1 MESSASPKALVAP
14 ASHLIYPTGQIAAGG
29 QGGKHEAT
37 TPSDGAGAGRGWVLQ
52 LACNVGA
59 WPAPSRPP
67 SQAAS
72 DTPLSAS
79 ETPPPPSETVTATA
93 TASLTLTPTG
103 TSTITLTPQ
112 PCDAA
117 AFVKDVTYSD
127 GAEVFGGAAFTK
139 TWRLKNVGTCTWTS
153 GYKLLF
159 DSGDRMSAPD
169 TVTLTGGTVPPGA
182 TVDVSVDLKAPSD
195 EGTYQGYFRIRNPSG
210 VVFGIGPAA
219 SGAFWVKIKAVK
231 LILLIP
237 TLHIIPIVT
246 LGP

>member
-1 MESSASPKALVAP
+1 MRRSCQWVVLV
-14 ASHLIYPTGQIAAGG
+14 LGVVGM
-29 QGGKHEAT
+29 
-37 TPSDGAGAGRGWVLQ
+37 LQ
-52 LACNVGA
+52 LACNLSGGGVDEQTA
-59 WPAPSRPP
+59 VAATLTAIASQAPP
-67 SQAAS
+67 QAAS
-72 DTPLSAS
+72 DTPLPAS
-79 ETPPPPSETVTATA
+79 ETPPPPSETVTA

-117 AFVKDVTYSD
+117 AFVKDVTYPD

-153 GYKLLF
+153 GYKLIF

-169 TVTLTGGTVPPGA
+169 SVTLTGGTVPPGA
-182 TVDVSVDLKAPSD
+182 AVDVSVDLKAPSE
-195 EGTYQGYFRIRNPSG
+195 EGTYQGYFKIRNPSG

-231 LILLIP
+231 LILLLP
-237 TLHIIPIVT
+237 TLQIFPIVT

>member
-1 MESSASPKALVAP
+1 MRRQLHRMVLV
-14 ASHLIYPTGQIAAGG
+14 LVVVGM
-29 QGGKHEAT
+29 
-37 TPSDGAGAGRGWVLQ
+37 LQ

-59 WPAPSRPP
+59 SPGAEQTAVASTLTAIASQAPP
-67 SQAAS
+67 QAAS
-72 DTPLSAS
+72 DTPLPAS

-93 TASLTLTPTG
+93 SLTLTSTG
-103 TSTITLTPQ
+103 TSTVTLTPQ

-153 GYKLLF
+153 GYKLIF

-169 TVTLTGGTVPPGA
+169 SVTLTGGTVPPGA
-182 TVDVSVDLKAPSD
+182 TVDVSVDLKAPS
-195 EGTYQGYFRIRNPSG
+195 EQGTYQGYFRIRNPSG

-231 LILLIP
+231 LILLMP